1 MNMQPASRRVFSI
14 HEEKK
19 FDLMHQTTQ
28 RGHEQNVRPLREQNR
43 YKERVAIAFERGS
56 LPIGYGAMRTA
67 GYVFEDPMR
76 QYFNRNGPKFEHYF
90 DSQKIGGPIAQN
102 SIVPNP
108 IPVHRPLVHAFE

>member
-43 YKERVAIAFERGS
+43 YKERVAIAFERGT
-56 LPIGYGAMRTA
+56 LPVGYGAMRTA

-90 DSQKIGGPIAQN
+90 DSKKIGGPIAQD
-102 SIVPNP
+102 STVPNP
-108 IPVHRPLVHAFE
+108 KPEHRPLVYAFE

>member
-19 FDLMHQTTQ
+19 FDLMHQTVQ

-43 YKERVAIAFERGS
+43 YKEQVAIAFDRGT
-56 LPIGYGAMRTA
+56 LPVGYGAMRTA

-90 DSQKIGGPIAQN
+90 TVSAKGGPVQQY
-102 SIVPNP
+102 SSVPNP
-108 IPVHRPLVHAFE
+108 VPVHRPLVYAFE

>member
-19 FDLMHQTTQ
+19 FNVMQQAVQ

-67 GYVFEDPMR
+67 GYVYEDPMR
-76 QYFNRNGPKFEHYF
+76 DYFLRNGRKFERYF
-90 DSQKIGGPIAQN
+90 DVPV
-102 SIVPNP
+102 VPNP
-108 IPVHRPLVHAFE
+108 NPVHRPLVYAFE